1 MIQKSLIFF
10 LSGLFFTV
18 CPVYANV
25 LQDAIDRTAPYATI
39 TLAAGTYRGNISIDK
54 PLTLRGKEPGVIIQG
69 DKQGNVISITGSQV
83 TLDNLIV
90 TDSGTRMTTL
100 DAAITMKQADH
111 CHVTKCTIRNSL
123 YGINMQS
130 VRDSNITYNFI
141 TSNGNPVPLRGNA
154 LKVWNSSRIEI
165 RNNTVEKSRDIT
177 LAFSQ
182 EILFSGNSIS
192 QSRHGLAIERSRRTT
207 IENNHFAY
215 NATGIMLEA
224 SQETNISDNEILS
237 CRGVAGIAVV
247 IQGGGSVRFIHNKVS
262 FNAKA
267 FYIDTKGH
275 EKGMKRY
282 FRNNTISYNK
292 EAFHFHST
300 IRNNTM
306 TGNRIFGN
314 IDDVVKDIKGTGNGE
329 NRIAYNYWD
338 RYEGFDKNGDN
349 IGDTPYRI
357 YQYADRLW
365 QYNNKIKFFYAS
377 PVMSLMN
384 FIAQLAPFIEPNLLL
399 EDTKP
404 IVHMK
409 KRF

>member
-1 MIQKSLIFF
+1 M
-10 LSGLFFTV
+10 
-18 CPVYANV
+18 
-25 LQDAIDRTAPYATI
+25 
-39 TLAAGTYRGNISIDK
+39 
-54 PLTLRGKEPGVIIQG
+54 
-69 DKQGNVISITGSQV
+69 
-83 TLDNLIV
+83 
-90 TDSGTRMTTL
+90 
-100 DAAITMKQADH
+100 
-111 CHVTKCTIRNSL
+111 
-123 YGINMQS
+123 
-130 VRDSNITYNFI
+130 
-141 TSNGNPVPLRGNA
+141 
-154 LKVWNSSRIEI
+154 
-165 RNNTVEKSRDIT
+165 
-177 LAFSQ
+177 
-182 EILFSGNSIS
+182 
-192 QSRHGLAIERSRRTT
+192 
-207 IENNHFAY
+207 
-215 NATGIMLEA
+215 
-224 SQETNISDNEILS
+224 
-237 CRGVAGIAVV
+237 V